1 MEAQKRNIESGL
13 EYERYFQQANGV
25 NELIKRNSKLED
37 TVQFLPEAV
46 QRTSK
51 QTASIARH
59 LKGFDVYDTCKKI
72 WKWIYRHIDYNKDD
86 KGKEQIR
93 SPRRSFRDRFRGVDC
108 DDYTVLISTILTNL
122 NIKHILRVAKY
133 TERNGF
139 QHIYPVV
146 PLSNGSYI
154 TVDCVVDRFNY
165 EVPFIEKID
174 TNMDLEFLDGIDGTE
189 ATNIPTNGIDA
200 EDLVSGLDTFGD
212 IGKLQFRP
220 NKVIQSVKQGITKA
234 GSAIK
239 TAASNATSA
248 VKTGLHVVN
257 KANPATLLLRTGIL
271 AALKLNMF
279 NVAGQ
284 LRYAYLDSNT
294 AARKNFD
301 MGKFNRLVEVKNKL
315 EKIFYGAGGTQDNF
329 KKAIL
334 TGKGNENKEVPL
346 SGLGAIDYNTY
357 NEQDSLSR
365 ILGIDSYTAEIS
377 GVQGLGSLG
386 EPATATA
393 LAAATSVLAAIAGLL
408 KSIGSLR
415 KDGKQGDAST
425 SSATDAT
432 TNATT
437 SNEPNTNDEAS
448 NASTSS
454 ASNDATNNESVYS
467 DATTNAN
474 SGGGEN
480 KSTTETP
487 AVSDKTEPSRMEEN
501 TNTDLMVSNA
511 RSANTNA
518 KEATPSAFDK
528 VKDWVSKN
536 KLATAAIGATVI
548 GLTVWGIS
556 AYRKSKNKNK
566 GSVAG
571 VPRNSKNK
579 RNKKS
584 KNSKKKTNI
593 TYQKLR

>member
-1 MEAQKRNIESGL
+1 MEAQRRNIESGV
-13 EYERYFQQANGV
+13 EYERYFPKANGV

-51 QTASIARH
+51 QTALIARH
-59 LKGFDVYDTCKKI
+59 LKGFGVYDTCKKI
-72 WKWIYRHIDYNKDD
+72 WNWIYRHVDYFKDD

-122 NIKHILRVAKY
+122 NIPHILRVAKY
-133 TERNGF
+133 TEKNGF

-154 TVDCVVDRFNY
+154 TVDCVVDQFNH

-174 TNMDLEFLDGIDGTE
+174 TNMDLEFLDGINGTE
-189 ATNIPTNGIDA
+189 DTKIPTNGIDA
-200 EDLVSGLDTFGD
+200 EDLVSGLDNFGD

-220 NKVIQSVKQGITKA
+220 KKVFQSVKQGITHA

-239 TAASNATSA
+239 TAANNATSA
-248 VKTGLHVVN
+248 IKTGLHVVN

-284 LRYAYLDSNT
+284 LRFAYLDTNT

-301 MGKFNRLVEVKNKL
+301 MGKFNRLVEVKNKF
-315 EKIFYGAGGTQDNF
+315 EKIFYGAGGTADNF

-334 TGKGNENKEVPL
+334 TGKGNENNEVPL
-346 SGLGAIDYNTY
+346 SGFGAIDYNTY
-357 NEQDSLSR
+357 TEQDSLSR

-425 SSATDAT
+425 NSATDAT
-432 TNATT
+432 TNSAS
-437 SNEPNTNDEAS
+437 SNEPNTNEQAS
-448 NASTSS
+448 NI
-454 ASNDATNNESVYS
+454 SNDAANAINTESVNS
-467 DATTNAN
+467 DATMNAN
-474 SGGGEN
+474 TNGGEN
-480 KSTTETP
+480 KSATDTP
-487 AVSDKTEPSRMEEN
+487 AASTTPAPSDMEVN
-501 TNTDLMVSNA
+501 TNTDLMVNNA
-511 RSANTNA
+511 RSTNTNA
-518 KEATPSAFDK
+518 KETTTAFDK

-536 KLATAAIGATVI
+536 KLATAAIGVGI
-548 GLTVWGIS
+548 VGLTVWGIS
-556 AYRKSKNKNK
+556 VYKKSKNKNQK
-566 GSVAG
+566 PVSG
-571 VPRNSKNK
+571 VPNKKNK
-579 RNKKS
+579 HGKKHKKS
-584 KNSKKKTNI
+584 RKPSGI